1 MRKSACY
8 LLAFLMSLL
17 FAGHAFAQSAAFAT
31 ITGRVVDPKGAA
43 VPDTPVTA
51 TNTETGLERNTRT
64 TAEGLYRFDNLEP
77 GIYNIGVQAAGF
89 AKMQVS
95 AVKLQVG
102 EQRDVNINLEL
113 AGKQETII
121 VTSELPLV
129 EATKTDVSTVVDE
142 KEVADLPT
150 TTSYLGIGG
159 VANDYEGLAA
169 TAPGVRYDYTGNSAD
184 IVGPGAT
191 NSRGITVNLDGGN
204 ISDQLVSSRDAL
216 GATVEEVKEFQV
228 LTNNYN
234 AEYGPAGNVV
244 LNVITKSGTNQIHG
258 DWHSYFRGRNMGA
271 SDWFY
276 NLNAPVDRAP
286 FFKHENGFTIGGP
299 LIKDRVFWFGT
310 WEKVAQGAPSTT
322 TPFGTSVTVNS
333 GTNEILGSGKIDA
346 KLTEKH
352 LLTVRYNLQRDIS
365 SNLLVQTGPNTDP
378 SGFVASVVHDNG
390 LNVGMVSTL
399 TPHTVNEARFYWHRF
414 LSQTPDATML
424 PGEVL
429 PTAYVGAD
437 FCCPQGALQH
447 RFQYIDNLSYT
458 RGTHTWKAGTN
469 ISHFPYDSIF
479 QQYHYGAYQSFSTGG
494 CTNSLFSNQGA
505 QGLCPNQFTFGSGPG
520 FVHSSDNIY
529 GAYLQD
535 TWQIRRGLTINYGIR
550 YDVEVGAFK
559 GGTVVNPTVPGSG
572 CFQSNGLIPACGSDK
587 NNWQPRLGIA
597 WSPNYTSGILHTL
610 FGDSGKTVIRA
621 AGAEVTEMA
630 YLNVVLDSLN
640 FDGKNLNTATIAA
653 PATDCF
659 LANGSPNPSPTAADA
674 QACAVLTA
682 YPNAPSA
689 TSLLPF
695 TTATGSFG
703 RIRPISPTIKNP
715 EVRMASFSIT
725 RQIGPSFVW
734 SVGYQG
740 VFGHGLFGETDENFP
755 TPVPDPTHPG
765 YFYFAKTGG
774 NDRPD
779 PLFGA
784 KRTNFSNRTSG
795 YNGFVATAQKR
806 MAQHIQFQGSY
817 TWSKT
822 LASGEDFFG
831 LSEPANPFLPLRL
844 ENAPSQQDIRHL
856 GNMSLVVDT
865 KSLFHTPV
873 VNQVLNNWTLGLTG
887 TLQSG
892 RPYPV
897 STGDGSFAGSAFPAL
912 GSETNQRPNICTSGS
927 TIPGCAGLPV
937 GSLVSTNIGSIS
949 GSNYEIIQQGITACN
964 GLGIVGCPTATTT
977 FAAPAG
983 ASTHGPVDSMACT
996 DNTGAFG
1003 ACGAPSSNVGGGGSF
1018 ANSVPVDFQ
1027 YISGNLG
1034 RNLGLTSALY
1044 RFDISLTKAFKIP
1057 KWESSALEFK
1067 LDAFNVFNH
1076 PLFIANDANDV
1087 LNFFS
1092 LPSLLVTDPNNPNGP
1107 KIANPNYTCT
1117 GGCINPLNGQYLGND
1132 GTPLNIKNFRGAT
1145 FNQAKNFLGL
1155 GGPAATVTPR
1165 ILQLSFR
1172 FRW

>member
-1 MRKSACY
+1 MKKSASY

-51 TNTETGLERNTRT
+51 TNTETGLVRNTRT

-77 GIYNIGVQAAGF
+77 GIYNIGVQTAGF

-113 AGKQETII
+113 AGKQETVI

-129 EATKTDVSTVVDE
+129 EATKTDVSTVVDD

-169 TAPGVRYDYTGNSAD
+169 TAPGVKYDYTGNSAD

-234 AEYGPAGNVV
+234 AEYGQAGNIV

-271 SDWFY
+271 SDFFY
-276 NLNAPVDRAP
+276 NQTACDPTITGPGSCDSKADAGFPTARAP
-286 FFKHENGFTIGGP
+286 FFKHENGFTVGGP
-299 LIKDRVFWFGT
+299 LKKDRIFWFGT

-322 TPFGTSVTVNS
+322 TPFGTSVTVSS
-333 GTNEILGSGKIDA
+333 GTNEILGSGKVDA
-346 KLTEKH
+346 KLSEKH

-365 SNLLVQTGPNTDP
+365 GNLLVQTGPNTDP

-390 LNVGMVSTL
+390 LNIGMVSTL

-414 LSQTPDATML
+414 LSQTPDASTA

-458 RGTHTWKAGTN
+458 RGTHTLKMGTN

-479 QQYHYGAYQSFSTGG
+479 QQYHYGAYQSFSSGG
-494 CTNSLFSNQGA
+494 CTNSLFSNPGA

-535 TWQIRRGLTINYGIR
+535 TWQIRRGLTINYGLR

-597 WSPNYTSGILHTL
+597 WSPNYTSGFLHTL

-653 PATDCF
+653 PASDCF
-659 LANGSPNPSPTAADA
+659 LANGSRNPNPTAADA

-734 SVGYQG
+734 SLGYQG

-755 TPVPDPTHPG
+755 TPVPDPSHPG
-765 YFYFAKTGG
+765 YFYFLATGG
-774 NDRPD
+774 NDRPN

-784 KRTNFSNRTSG
+784 ERTNFSNRTSG
-795 YNGFVATAQKR
+795 YNGLVVTAQKR
-806 MAQHIQFQGSY
+806 MSHHIEFQGSY

-856 GNMSLVVDT
+856 ANFSLVADT

-887 TLQSG
+887 ALQSG

-897 STGDGSFAGSAFPAL
+897 STGTGSFSGSAFPAL
-912 GSETNQRPNICTSGS
+912 GSETNQRPNV
-927 TIPGCAGLPV
+927 LPD
-937 GSLVSTNIGSIS
+937 GTLVSSGLGAID
-949 GSNYEIIQQGITACN
+949 GSNVLISQADVATCNSIGYANCSQIQ
-964 GLGIVGCPTATTT
+964 TTWL
-977 FAAPAG
+977 APAN
-983 ASTHGPVDSMACT
+983 ASTHGPVDSY
-996 DNTGAFG
+996 TGQ
-1003 ACGAPSSNVGGGGSF
+1003 
-1018 ANSVPVDFQ
+1018 PVDFKA
-1027 YISGNLG
+1027 ISGNLG
-1034 RNLGLTSALY
+1034 RNAGLTPSLY
-1044 RFDISLTKAFKIP
+1044 RFDVSLTKAFKIP
-1057 KWESSALEFK
+1057 KWESSSLEFK

-1076 PLFIANDANDV
+1076 PLLISNDANDV
-1087 LNFFS
+1087 LNFLA
-1092 LPSLLVTDPNNPNGP
+1092 LPSMGTVGN
-1107 KIANPNYTCT
+1107 ANANFNCDGTLGT
-1117 GGCINPLNGQYLGND
+1117 GGPCINPYTGFYMGLNGKA
-1132 GTPLNIKNFRGAT
+1132 LNIRDFRLGRVDKN
-1145 FNQAKNFLGL
+1145 LS
-1155 GGPAATVTPR
+1155 PAATNWSGLGNPAAEVTPR
-1165 ILQLSFR
+1165 ILQLAVR